1 MRIQCD
7 STLVAFLLLWL
18 NAIDQKQFMEE
29 SLFWIIIQK
38 EESTKAAEAWQQAAR
53 TGSWEIAASLE
64 NDEESKLEEAINPKS
79 LPTVTYFLQQHC
91 IP

>member
-18 NAIDQKQFMEE
+18 NTIDQKQFMEE

-38 EESTKAAEAWQQAAR
+38 EETTKAAEA
-53 TGSWEIAASLE
+53 
-64 NDEESKLEEAINPKS
+64 
-79 LPTVTYFLQQHC
+79 
-91 IP
+91 